1 MINVAALPIVLAADA
16 NFSVPLAMAVE
27 SLLKT
32 ARETTRYDIYV
43 LDDGVLEMAKR
54 YIETLKD
61 SFDFRITFFPVQEVV
76 QGVATKHYF
85 PRVSFAR
92 FFIPHLLPEG
102 TQKVFYSDADVMFC
116 DDLSDLYGMDMQGY
130 AMAGI
135 QELSMI
141 ATEHRSFLH
150 YWRDT
155 FHLDLKEEG
164 WCYCN
169 SGNILFNCPV
179 WLERGYTERIMEM
192 ACGEQGDKSHFPD
205 QDIMNAVCWR
215 DIAPMDLRY
224 CIIPRYAD
232 RYQTPDP
239 ETIYGGLCR
248 YSPEYMQEQYST
260 PALIH
265 FAGQKPR
272 VLEGAR
278 YPLEQR
284 FIDFWAKSAWRDYMP
299 YSPRI
304 GSMSPSRF
312 IKLNVPIS
320 SQLGV
325 LRKELLKY
333 TVASCLPLPKRRHYA
348 GQRDAIRG
356 VLGRVGK

>member
-1 MINVAALPIVLAADA
+1 MNPPLPIVFAADA
-16 NFSVPLAMAVE
+16 CFSVPLALAVE
-27 SLLKT
+27 SLLASAKPG
-32 ARETTRYDIYV
+32 TRYAIYI
-43 LDDGVLEMAKR
+43 LDDGVLDMV
-54 YIETLKD
+54 KD
-61 SFDFRITFFPVQEVV
+61 HIQARVEHHKSTITYFPVRQIVRD
-76 QGVATKHYF
+76 VATRHYF

-92 FFIPHLLPEG
+92 FFIPDLLPAG
-102 TQKVFYSDADVMFC
+102 TQKVFYSDADVMVC
-116 DDLSDLYGMDMQGY
+116 DDLTPLYGMSMQGR
-130 AMAGI
+130 AVAGI

-141 ATEHRSFLH
+141 ATAHRSFLH
-150 YWRDT
+150 YWKDT
-155 FHLDLKEEG
+155 FRLDLEEEG

-169 SGNILFNCPV
+169 SGNILFDCPV
-179 WLERGYTERIMEM
+179 WQERGYTEQIMEM
-192 ACGEQGDKSHFPD
+192 ACGEQGTKSHFPD

-239 ETIYGGLCR
+239 ETMYGGLCH
-248 YSPEYMQEQYST
+248 YSPEYMREQYAH

-278 YPLEQR
+278 YPLEQP
-284 FIDFWAKSAWRDYMP
+284 FMDFWAKSAWRDYMP

-312 IKLNVPIS
+312 IKQNIPVS
-320 SQLGV
+320 AQLGT
-325 LRKELLKY
+325 LRKELFKY
-333 TVASCLPLPKRRHYA
+333 TLAAALPFHPKHKHYA
-348 GQRDAIRG
+348 EQRDGIRR
-356 VLGRVGK
+356 VLENACRG